1 MSWKE
6 EITRLEDY
14 RIHHLPG
21 DILRANQKNST
32 VHPVWSNTTAY
43 NEGNIVVYN
52 NLQYTAKFGNT
63 NVNPD
68 STKLVSYAGGMVPEG
83 SLYWGTGRNLVGS
96 SARTPKEASNRIK
109 RNFLAY
115 QNVNKQ
121 LSEIIRKSTPQD
133 LGATLSQIG
142 VLQQNVA
149 NLKKEIKQ
157 AKSDLDTSEQR
168 ENQMKLSPPEIS
180 HYQGLSTY
188 FGITKPLKFI
198 SVPILFGLS
207 IFLVI
212 ASILL
217 LKENFL
223 FGLSLNRPS
232 IGISQFSLIDSIKD
246 PRIWATL
253 FGASLIV
260 ILFLS
265 LRIANKLPV
274 LPA

>member
-1 MSWKE
+1 MSVQD

-21 DILRANQKNST
+21 DILRANQKNPT
-32 VHPVWSNTTAY
+32 VHRAWSNSTAY
-43 NEGNIVVYN
+43 TEGNIVTYK

-63 NVNPD
+63 NVVPD
-68 STKLVSYAGGMVPEG
+68 STTVVAYAGGMVPEG
-83 SLYWGTGRNLVGS
+83 SLYWGTGRSTSGASV
-96 SARTPKEASNRIK
+96 TPRDASNRIK
-109 RNFLAY
+109 NNFLAY

-121 LSEIIRKSTPQD
+121 LSETIRKSTPQD

-142 VLQQNVA
+142 VLQQNIA
-149 NLKKEIKQ
+149 TLKSEIQ
-157 AKSDLDTSEQR
+157 HAKSDLDTSEQR
-168 ENQMKLSPPEIS
+168 ESQMKLSPPEIS
-180 HYQGLSTY
+180 NYQGLSTR
-188 FGITKPLKFI
+188 FGVTKPLKFA

-217 LKENFL
+217 LKENF
-223 FGLSLNRPS
+223 FNGLSLGSSSRGFGPQ
-232 IGISQFSLIDSIKD
+232 ISFMDYIKD

-253 FGASLIV
+253 FGASMIV